1 MRKKVEKKVVEVNAK
16 AVRTTAFNWI
26 VCRDAFSKA
35 ASFLMIVCLGMGVF
49 LCVCIYFL
57 SLVSYFPNLSIKKDS
72 VDIPWLF

>member
-35 ASFLMIVCLGMGVF
+35 ASFLMIVCLFGDGRFFVRVYIF
-49 LCVCIYFL
+49 FE
-57 SLVSYFPNLSIKKDS
+57 SSE
-72 VDIPWLF
+72 LFSKPFH